1 MNLYVYT
8 LGCRLN
14 QCESEAVA
22 ESFEKSGHEVLK
34 QFDVGGRTADLV
46 IVNTCTVTSKA
57 EQKARRMIRLFAAT
71 CPVLVTGC
79 YAQMAANEIEGLA
92 PNVVVLPL
100 ARKPELLKLP
110 QFLNGRLAFGGTHP
124 GDPARFEGSSNEG
137 FQRSLLEFLR
147 EFASLRIPFGENGFK
162 ENRFDY
168 APSGFTYH
176 CRSYLKVQDG
186 CDNNCGYCR
195 VHIARGPSS
204 FLDAD
209 TAVKRA
215 LEIENHGYHEIVLTG
230 VNLTMYDHNGRGL
243 GGLMEKL
250 LNNLGPDMRFRLSS
264 MEPDNVDDLLLE
276 QLADPRVQPHFHI
289 PIQSASPKVMARI
302 NRNYSLEHLE
312 YVVRRLREIKNDPF
326 LACDIITGLPAEGDE
341 EFEQTRRFLVDN
353 GFAMMHVFPF
363 SPRPNTPLEKA
374 RDKAPESVRDERAAI
389 LRALALE
396 MNQHYLERQVGK
408 PVEVILEENR
418 NGTWYGLTG
427 NYMRMKADSVE
438 LDAKCGDLVH
448 GIVTSTN
455 TVNCM

>member
-1 MNLYVYT
+1 MNLYIYT

-34 QFDVGGRTADLV
+34 QFEVGDEKPDLV

-57 EQKARRMIRLFAAT
+57 EQKARRMIRLFAAK

-92 PNVVVLPL
+92 SNVVVLPL
-100 ARKPELLKLP
+100 ARKPELLSLP
-110 QFLNGRLAFGGTHP
+110 QFL
-124 GDPARFEGSSNEG
+124 GDRFCENS
-137 FQRSLLEFLR
+137 QPILLEALR
-147 EFASLRIPFGENGFK
+147 EFSSLKIPLGKNRSK

-204 FLDAD
+204 FLNAD
-209 TAVKRA
+209 TAVQRA
-215 LEIENHGYHEIVLTG
+215 LEIERRGYHEIVLTG

-250 LNNLGPDMRFRLSS
+250 LKNLGPDMRFRLSS

-289 PIQSASPKVMARI
+289 PIQSAAPKVMTRI

-312 YVVRRLREIKNDPF
+312 YVVKRLREIKDDPF

-363 SPRPNTPLEKA
+363 SPRPNTSLEKA
-374 RDKAPESVRDERAAI
+374 RDKAPENVRDERAAI

-396 MNQHYLERQVGK
+396 MNQRYLERQIGK
-408 PVEVILEENR
+408 PAEVILEENR

-427 NYMRMKADSVE
+427 NYMHVKADSVE
-438 LDAKCGDLVH
+438 PDSKCGDLVH
-448 GIVTSTN
+448 CIVTSTN
-455 TVNCM
+455 TVSCM

>member
-1 MNLYVYT
+1 MNLYIYT

-34 QFDVGGRTADLV
+34 QFDNGFDGSGKVADLV

-57 EQKARRMIRLFAAT
+57 EQKARRMIRLFAAK

-79 YAQMAANEIEGLA
+79 YAQMAANEIERLA

-100 ARKPELLKLP
+100 SRKPELLSLS
-110 QFLNGRLAFGGTHP
+110 QFLEGRLCECSQHALLHTHE
-124 GDPARFEGSSNEG
+124 ASHHA
-137 FQRSLLEFLR
+137 LLEALR
-147 EFASLRIPFGENGFK
+147 EFASLKVPLGENCPK

-209 TAVKRA
+209 IAVQRA
-215 LEIENHGYHEIVLTG
+215 LEIERRGYHEIVLTG

-250 LNNLGPDMRFRLSS
+250 LKNLGQDMRFRLSS

-276 QLADPRVQPHFHI
+276 QLADLRVQPHFHI
-289 PIQSASPKVMARI
+289 PIQSAAPKVMARI

-312 YVVRRLREIKNDPF
+312 YVVKRLREIKDDPF

-363 SPRPNTPLEKA
+363 SPRPNTALEKA
-374 RDKAPESVRDERAAI
+374 KDKAPESVRDERAAV

-396 MNQHYLERQVGK
+396 MNQRYLERQVGK
-408 PVEVILEENR
+408 PAEVILEENR

-427 NYMRMKADSVE
+427 NYMRVKADSIGQS
-438 LDAKCGDLVH
+438 AKCGDLVS
-448 GIVTSTN
+448 GVVTLTN
-455 TVNCM
+455 TVSCK

>member
-79 YAQMAANEIEGLA
+79 YAQMAANEIERLA

-100 ARKPELLKLP
+100 SRKPELLKLP
-110 QFLNGRLAFGGTHP
+110 QFLNGRLSLDGAKSE
-124 GDPARFEGSSNEG
+124 DPFSEGS
-137 FQRSLLEFLR
+137 QRSLLEALR
-147 EFASLRIPFGENGFK
+147 EFASLKVPFGERGFK

-209 TAVKRA
+209 TAVQRA
-215 LEIENHGYHEIVLTG
+215 LEIERRGYHEIVLTG

-250 LNNLGPDMRFRLSS
+250 LKNLGPDMRFRLSS

-289 PIQSASPKVMARI
+289 PIQSAAPKVMARI
-302 NRNYSLEHLE
+302 NRNYSLGHLE
-312 YVVRRLREIKNDPF
+312 YVVKRLREIKDDPF
-326 LACDIITGLPAEGDE
+326 LACDIITGLPAEGDD

-363 SPRPNTPLEKA
+363 SPRSNTPLEKA

-396 MNQHYLERQVGK
+396 MNQRYLERQVGK

-427 NYMRMKADSVE
+427 NYMRVKADSVE
-438 LDAKCGDLVH
+438 PSAKCGDLVH
-448 GIVTSTN
+448 GIATSTN
-455 TVNCM
+455 TVNCK

>member
-147 EFASLRIPFGENGFK
+147 
-162 ENRFDY
+162 
-168 APSGFTYH
+168 
-176 CRSYLKVQDG
+176 Q
-186 CDNNCGYCR
+186 
-195 VHIARGPSS
+195 
-204 FLDAD
+204 
-209 TAVKRA
+209 
-215 LEIENHGYHEIVLTG
+215 
-230 VNLTMYDHNGRGL
+230 
-243 GGLMEKL
+243 
-250 LNNLGPDMRFRLSS
+250 
-264 MEPDNVDDLLLE
+264 
-276 QLADPRVQPHFHI
+276 QL
-289 PIQSASPKVMARI
+289 
-302 NRNYSLEHLE
+302 
-312 YVVRRLREIKNDPF
+312 
-326 LACDIITGLPAEGDE
+326 LPASY
-341 EFEQTRRFLVDN
+341 
-353 GFAMMHVFPF
+353 MF
-363 SPRPNTPLEKA
+363 S
-374 RDKAPESVRDERAAI
+374 
-389 LRALALE
+389 
-396 MNQHYLERQVGK
+396 
-408 PVEVILEENR
+408 
-418 NGTWYGLTG
+418 
-427 NYMRMKADSVE
+427 
-438 LDAKCGDLVH
+438 
-448 GIVTSTN
+448 
-455 TVNCM
+455 

>member
-1 MNLYVYT
+1 MNIYIYT

-34 QFDVGGRTADLV
+34 QFEVGDEKPDLV

-57 EQKARRMIRLFAAT
+57 EQKARRMIRLFAAK

-92 PNVVVLPL
+92 SNVVVLPL
-100 ARKPELLKLP
+100 ARKPELLSLP
-110 QFLNGRLAFGGTHP
+110 QFL
-124 GDPARFEGSSNEG
+124 GDRFCENS
-137 FQRSLLEFLR
+137 QPILLEALR
-147 EFASLRIPFGENGFK
+147 EFASLKVPLGENRSK

-215 LEIENHGYHEIVLTG
+215 LEIESHGYHEIVLTG

-250 LNNLGPDMRFRLSS
+250 LKNLGPDMRFRLSS

-289 PIQSASPKVMARI
+289 PVQSAAPKVMARI

-312 YVVRRLREIKNDPF
+312 YVVRRLREIKDDPF
-326 LACDIITGLPAEGDE
+326 LACDIITGLPAEGDG

-374 RDKAPESVRDERAAI
+374 RDKAPENVRDERAAI
-389 LRALALE
+389 LRTLALE
-396 MNQHYLERQVGK
+396 MNQRYLERQIGK
-408 PVEVILEENR
+408 PAEVILEENR

-427 NYMRMKADSVE
+427 NYMRVKADAVE
-438 LDAKCGDLVH
+438 PDSKCGDLVH
-448 GIVTSTN
+448 CIITSTN
-455 TVNCM
+455 TVSCM

>member
-1 MNLYVYT
+1 
-8 LGCRLN
+8 
-14 QCESEAVA
+14 
-22 ESFEKSGHEVLK
+22 
-34 QFDVGGRTADLV
+34 
-46 IVNTCTVTSKA
+46 
-57 EQKARRMIRLFAAT
+57 MIRLFAAT

-110 QFLNGRLAFGGTHP
+110 QFINARLLP
-124 GDPARFEGSSNEG
+124 NARFPSSETQSFNETRPSSETQFEGPAKEDT
-137 FQRSLLEFLR
+137 QRLLLEALF
-147 EFASLRIPFGENGFK
+147 EFASLKVPLED
-162 ENRFDY
+162 NRFDY

-209 TAVKRA
+209 TAVHRA
-215 LEIENHGYHEIVLTG
+215 LEIESRGYHEIVLTG
-230 VNLTMYDHNGRGL
+230 VNLTMYDHKGRGL

-250 LNNLGPDMRFRLSS
+250 LRNLGSDMRFRLSS

-312 YVVRRLREIKNDPF
+312 YVIKRLREIKDDPF
-326 LACDIITGLPAEGDE
+326 LACDIITGLPAEGDD

-374 RDKAPESVRDERAAI
+374 RDKAPESVRDERAAV

-396 MNQHYLERQVGK
+396 MNQCYLERQVGK
-408 PVEVILEENR
+408 PAEVILEENR
-418 NGTWYGLTG
+418 KGTWYGLTG
-427 NYMRMKADSVE
+427 NYMRVKADSVAPP
-438 LDAKCGDLVH
+438 AKCGDLVN

-455 TVNCM
+455 TVNCT